1 MGDSIYDQTSG
12 PMTSH
17 FQIMKQSQFMVDS
30 ASQAL
35 SQPQTD
41 IKIGEV
47 MENVTKAV
55 TNSQVDETLVD
66 IFDLNE
72 YRLVAHK
79 RQIDA
84 LKSSLK
90 AADLRISES
99 EMINTNLETEVAKL
113 NCVTKSLLRK
123 IELTEKEL
131 KEIRT
136 QYHDSQDDNTEF
148 RQNLLKE
155 IEEKT
160 KIVKSLEEEK
170 AKLLDKMHQY
180 KERMIEMKNS
190 IEEFQKA

>member
-1 MGDSIYDQTSG
+1 M
-12 PMTSH
+12 
-17 FQIMKQSQFMVDS
+17 QSQNINMLS
-30 ASQAL
+30 A
-35 SQPQTD
+35 
-41 IKIGEV
+41 E
-47 MENVTKAV
+47 E
-55 TNSQVDETLVD
+55 VDETLADD

-72 YRLVAHK
+72 YRLMAHK

-113 NCVTKSLLRK
+113 NCVTKNLLRK

-136 QYHDSQDDNTEF
+136 QYHESQDDNTEF

-155 IEEKT
+155 VEEKT
-160 KIVKSLEEEK
+160 KKLEVLEEEK
-170 AKLLDKMHQY
+170 SKTIDKLHQY
-180 KERMIEMKNS
+180 KERMINMKNRIDELEKENS
-190 IEEFQKA
+190 DLSKKYDEEVKHRNDL